1 MQKTL
6 RGPMRDCCSLSVTTR
21 SAASTNFEHAAGA
34 VGVSGAPFLIPRTC
48 APRLLFLTS
57 RLRPT
62 RRCQGARVPARVCG
76 GGQRRLRSRRS
87 SLCAPPGAR
96 SPPHDAPETVQNWG
110 VHCLPPLRRWCN
122 DKIVRGRN
130 PHPLAQF
137 LPARRAFKRCAA
149 RRRSLLCGPRPPTQR
164 LRRHGEPA
172 CSPMTPPVAL
182 TPSWIPAAAGPG
194 QEPAQRGDER
204 FVRHRGWA

>member
-96 SPPHDAPETVQNWG
+96 SPPHDAPETVQNG
-110 VHCLPPLRRWCN
+110 AFIVYHPFAGGATTRSCASFVDEIRIRW
-122 DKIVRGRN
+122 RN
-130 PHPLAQF
+130 FYLHAAPSSA
-137 LPARRAFKRCAA
+137 ARPGGARCCAA
-149 RRRSLLCGPRPPTQR
+149 RGLRLNGCGVTVSPR
-164 LRRHGEPA
+164 
-172 CSPMTPPVAL
+172 
-182 TPSWIPAAAGPG
+182 AA
-194 QEPAQRGDER
+194 Q
-204 FVRHRGWA
+204 